1 VFYPLSRQVREAEN
15 SPLASGRMEP
25 DRVAS
30 LPKVLLH
37 DHLDGGV
44 RPETVVELAVAAGYR
59 GLPAPDAA
67 GLRSWFHQA
76 GADSLED
83 YLDAFAH
90 TFGVMQTP
98 EAMRRVAYEALEDL
112 ARDGVVYAE
121 IRFAPS
127 LHIAG
132 GMTRADVIAA
142 VLAGLAEAEAAFGT
156 PGRVIVDALR
166 QQDDSVEVA
175 KAASEFVGLGVVGFD
190 LAGPEAGFPPAMH
203 RQAIDIARESGLHL
217 TIHAGEGDGVASI
230 AGALACGT
238 ERIGHGVRIIEDTTV
253 RDGRIVGLGPVARE
267 VHERRIPLEI
277 CPTSNLDTR
286 MYPSAAD
293 HPIGLL
299 HRAGFAVT
307 LNTDNRLM
315 SATSMSQEFALVAE
329 HCGVR
334 IEDLQTMTRT
344 AVQAAFCDEDTRRA
358 LATRVG

>member
-1 VFYPLSRQVREAEN
+1 MLYPLSLQVGRAGN

-25 DRVAS
+25 RRVAS

-37 DHLDGGV
+37 DHLDGGL
-44 RPETVVELAVAAGYR
+44 RPGTVVDLAAAGGYR
-59 GLPAPDAA
+59 GLPEPDAA
-67 GLRSWFHQA
+67 GLRAWFHQA

-132 GMTRADVIAA
+132 EMTRADAIAA

-175 KAASEFVGLGVVGFD
+175 KAASEFAGLGVVGLD
-190 LAGPEAGFPPAMH
+190 LAGPEAGFPPATH
-203 RQAIDIARESGLHL
+203 RQAIEIARAGGLHL
-217 TIHAGEGDGVASI
+217 TIHAGEGDGVGSI
-230 AGALACGT
+230 AGALACGA
-238 ERIGHGVRIIEDTTV
+238 ERIGHGVRIIEDTIV
-253 RDGRIVGLGPVARE
+253 QDGRIVGLGPVARE

-286 MYPSAAD
+286 MYPSAAE
-293 HPIGLL
+293 HPIGML

-307 LNTDNRLM
+307 INTDNRLM
-315 SATSMSQEFALVAE
+315 SATSMGQEFALVAE
-329 HCGVR
+329 HCGIQV
-334 IEDLQTMTRT
+334 EDLQVITRT
-344 AVQAAFCDEDTRRA
+344 AVQAAFCDEDTRLA
-358 LATRVG
+358 VATRVG